1 MRLIRFLVAGLL
13 AGPFVSQGEDK
24 DYPEVRKFAEG
35 IKGVVW
41 DLRGTNSLKNLRFD
55 GESIEAVTPDGRAV
69 SKYEYAFV
77 DAGVFRLN
85 FKGPNAGW
93 YFVSDDAKFI
103 TPTTVSFEFEF
114 KAAEGSPA
122 KKVRNFPEDI
132 KGVVWEGKRDG
143 KQFRLQWDGTAL
155 DVSVLDKAWKRE
167 RLTPTVANRRVFE
180 TVAENNAVIWF
191 VFSEDGT
198 EGWLLQMVDVFG
210 GHAHAV
216 RRRASLSAAETGLPN
231 QLNDVANHAE
241 DLVQAG
247 DRMRAGTLV
256 RSLSRRLGQKSAGAD
271 NAAALRNLSK
281 RFGSVR

>member
-1 MRLIRFLVAGLL
+1 MKLLRILVAALL
-13 AGPFVSQGEDK
+13 AGAFVSQGEDK
-24 DYPEVRKFAEG
+24 DYPEVRKFAEA

-41 DLRGTNSLKNLRFD
+41 DLRGTNSLKHLRFD
-55 GESIEAVTPDGRAV
+55 GENIEALTPDGRATG
-69 SKYEYAFV
+69 KYEYAFV

-114 KAAEGSPA
+114 KAAQGSPA
-122 KKVRNFPEDI
+122 KRVRNFPEDI
-132 KGVVWEGKRDG
+132 KGVLWEGDRDG
-143 KQFRLQWDGTAL
+143 KKFRLQWDGTAL

-180 TVAENNAVIWF
+180 SVAENDAVIWF

-198 EGWLLQMVDVFG
+198 EGWLLQMADVFG

-216 RRRASLSAAETGLPN
+216 PRRAALGAAETGLPN
-231 QLNDVANHAE
+231 QLNDAANHAE

-256 RSLSRRLGQKSAGAD
+256 RSVTRKLGQKSGRTD

-281 RFGSVR
+281 RFGAER